1 MDDTRVRLGAT
12 GSATAITKTVA
23 CDFSLANDGLR
34 ISEVRIS
41 TRTEDKL
48 KAFVSIT
55 LNDALVVR
63 GIKVIEGRQRLFVA
77 MPSRPRP
84 DGLFQDVVH
93 PINQSTRTLLEGEIL
108 RIYKDVIETDDIG

>member
-1 MDDTRVRLGAT
+1 MDDSRGRHGPSGGGGA
-12 GSATAITKTVA
+12 GTKTVP
-23 CDFSLANDGLR
+23 CDFSLATDGLR
-34 ISEVRIS
+34 ITEVRIS
-41 TRTEDKL
+41 TRQEDKL

-93 PINQSTRTLLEGEIL
+93 PINQSTRTRLEGEIL
-108 RIYKDVIETDDIG
+108 RLYQNVIETGDID